1 MARLDNYGKICF
13 TVKSPPQWLQKLHSV
28 LLFIFVKK
36 TMWLLWHSP
45 IKESGEYSKLV
56 RGTLRVSTLGK
67 QWSAKRDTN
76 DFWLVD
82 KIVVRVCKQ
91 SMSKTNA
98 TAISMY
104 FKPQHYHL
112 LQSQNRR
119 VISTFSSR
127 KSTEGYPC
135 RNGTGSEENLRVRFL
150 EGYLYGK
157 ASLWLFCV
165 ISRDIRGFTCSL
177 QQFLGTYWLI
187 LLDNQLYEKQSWFTS
202 FCLSSIKIAY
212 RSASWSG

>member
-1 MARLDNYGKICF
+1 
-13 TVKSPPQWLQKLHSV
+13 
-28 LLFIFVKK
+28 
-36 TMWLLWHSP
+36 MWLLWHSP

-56 RGTLRVSTLGK
+56 RGTLRVSILGNK
-67 QWSAKRDTN
+67 QLSAKRDTN

-91 SMSKTNA
+91 WMSKTNA

-119 VISTFSSR
+119 VISAFSSR

-157 ASLWLFCV
+157 ASLWFFCV

-177 QQFLGTYWLI
+177 QQFLWIYWLI

-212 RSASWSG
+212 RSASWSV

>member
-67 QWSAKRDTN
+67 QLSAKRDTN

-127 KSTEGYPC
+127 KSTEGTPVETARGAKKISESAFLRAISTAKQAC
-135 RNGTGSEENLRVRFL
+135 GSFV
-150 EGYLYGK
+150 
-157 ASLWLFCV
+157 
-165 ISRDIRGFTCSL
+165 
-177 QQFLGTYWLI
+177 
-187 LLDNQLYEKQSWFTS
+187 
-202 FCLSSIKIAY
+202 
-212 RSASWSG
+212 WSPEI